1 MIYGRKMAKNRQKMI
16 FSKKKF
22 WNREFLVKVICM
34 QNFSFIQQLFWI
46 LRGVCW
52 YSTPPGNSGP
62 FWGSGK
68 LGLMVWDT
76 SKNHGLSTQW
86 VG

>member
-1 MIYGRKMAKNRQKMI
+1 MADFWTKNGQKSAKND
-16 FSKKKF
+16 FFEKKF
-22 WNREFLVKVICM
+22 WNKEFLVKVICM

-68 LGLMVWDT
+68 LGLNKLQFKMQT
-76 SKNHGLSTQW
+76 ICREIN
-86 VG
+86 